1 MTTASPTLLV
11 RAQICHTPRDPFTTD
26 NALVSYE
33 DGGLAIQDRRV
44 LHAGDWP
51 LVRAEHPDA
60 AILDARDALLIP
72 GLVDTHV
79 HFPQVAVI
87 GTMGLQLLEWLQRKT
102 LPHEARLANPLCAE
116 RTADTFLRL
125 LASNGTTTALVFGS
139 HFTGAQNA
147 LFRAA
152 ERWRLRITS
161 GLVVSDVSLRD
172 ELHTEPERAREQS
185 LELAARWH
193 GRGHLRYAVTPR
205 FSLSCTEAML
215 DACGHALATIEDGW
229 FTTHI
234 NENVDE
240 IDVVRAAFPGFR
252 DYLDTYERFG
262 LIGARSVLAHNVHP
276 EDRELERIAAA
287 FASIAHC
294 PSSNAFV
301 GSGLFPLRRHVE
313 HGIRIGL
320 GSDVGGGTGFSMLKE
335 AAHAYQTQMLHPA
348 GYPLSPAHALH
359 LATRAGALTLGLE
372 HEIGDFQAGKA
383 ADFVLLRAPRGST
396 LESVLEEQTLV
407 EDRLASFI
415 TLAREEAISDVFID
429 GIRLPVGQATE
440 TRASCGLRGSDALE
454 TSAE

>member
-1 MTTASPTLLV
+1 MTTDSPTLLV

-26 NALVSYE
+26 DALVSYE
-33 DGGLAIQDRRV
+33 DGGLAIQAGRV

-51 LVRAEHPDA
+51 LVRAQHPDT

-102 LPHEARLANPLCAE
+102 LPHEARLADPLCAK
-116 RTADTFLRL
+116 RTAETFVRL

-139 HFTGAQNA
+139 HFAGAQDA

-161 GLVVSDVSLRD
+161 GLVVSDVNLRD
-172 ELHTEPERAREQS
+172 ELHAEPQRAREQS
-185 LELAARWH
+185 LALADRWH

-205 FSLSCTEAML
+205 FSVSCTEAML
-215 DACGHALATIEDGW
+215 DACGHALATIGDGW

-234 NENVDE
+234 NENLDE
-240 IDVVRAAFPGFR
+240 IDVVRAAFHGFR

-262 LIGARSVLAHNVHP
+262 LIGSRSVLAHNVHP
-276 EDRELERIAAA
+276 TDNELERIAAA
-287 FASIAHC
+287 SASIAHC

-320 GSDVGGGTGFSMLKE
+320 GSDVGGGTGFSVLKE
-335 AAHAYQTQMLHPA
+335 AAHAYQMQMLHPV
-348 GYPLSPAHALH
+348 GYLLSPAHALY
-359 LATRAGALTLGLE
+359 LATRAGALALGLG
-372 HEIGDFQAGKA
+372 HEIGDFQPGKA
-383 ADFVLLRAPRGST
+383 ADFVLLRSPRAST
-396 LESVLEEQTLV
+396 LESVLEEQNLV

-429 GIRLPVGQATE
+429 GVRLPVGQATE
-440 TRASCGLRGSDALE
+440 TPPAAASADPRL
-454 TSAE
+454 